1 MGGINVDGKGATNI
15 AGLYAAGECSHTG
28 VHGKNRLASNSLL
41 EALVFSRLIAED
53 INAHFVPDNRAEID
67 YPMSSPDGKPLPKGI
82 KTEVRDIMQK
92 AYFVFPD
99 YDEAE
104 KGFKRVSELKDMLDN
119 GGFEVNA
126 DFVETKS
133 LVTVAYIILKE
144 ILERKD
150 EQ

>member
-1 MGGINVDGKGATNI
+1 
-15 AGLYAAGECSHTG
+15 
-28 VHGKNRLASNSLL
+28 
-41 EALVFSRLIAED
+41 
-53 INAHFVPDNRAEID
+53 
-67 YPMSSPDGKPLPKGI
+67 
-82 KTEVRDIMQK
+82 
-92 AYFVFPD
+92 
-99 YDEAE
+99 
-104 KGFKRVSELKDMLDN
+104 MLDN

>member
-1 MGGINVDGKGATNI
+1 
-15 AGLYAAGECSHTG
+15 
-28 VHGKNRLASNSLL
+28 
-41 EALVFSRLIAED
+41 
-53 INAHFVPDNRAEID
+53 
-67 YPMSSPDGKPLPKGI
+67 
-82 KTEVRDIMQK
+82 MQK

-104 KGFKRVSELKDMLDN
+104 KGFKRVSELKEMLDN

-126 DFVETKS
+126 DFLETKS